1 MVYLSPVGLA
11 STALTADRLSVLV
24 SIREAIGRVRTEYPS
39 TVSASVSY
47 SYSTPVLST
56 STVFVPVTATV
67 NISVPG
73 YGNSIR
79 PLVFTERFNVAFQ
92 GQSAVPTSVTI
103 ASVGTSQG
111 VSSLLRLGAI
121 YSVDDSIT
129 ITIAS

>member
-1 MVYLSPVGLA
+1 M
-11 STALTADRLSVLV
+11 
-24 SIREAIGRVRTEYPS
+24 
-39 TVSASVSY
+39 SASVIY

-56 STVFVPVTATV
+56 STVFVPIIATV

-111 VSSLLRLGAI
+111 VSSLSRHGAA
-121 YSVDDSIT
+121 YSIDDSIT